1 MTTALGFRLPRT
13 YDTRPRVWFES
24 LETRRLFSVPAN
36 SAPLVMLDDANHPV
50 ATVQLIDGV
59 LNVVTGDGVDDVM
72 LGTAGG
78 HPDQLFVH
86 VNGVR
91 QYFSR
96 AGITAVSVDL
106 GAGDDGFGV
115 DNFDTLLNLPTTVNG
130 GAGDDSVGG
139 ENEFNY
145 LGERIADP
153 GDAPFAPVHLIGG
166 EGNDTL
172 VGGIGDTVAE
182 GGPGNDLMYGRKG
195 LFTILD
201 SPPVTPVPPSIDD
214 GETGRLPYM
223 LDDGV
228 VPDPIVTIASPADN
242 QQPSPTPAPTPTV
255 EPDAEA
261 SSGAAAAVPTT
272 RPHANPRTPEN
283 SLLNSHESLFGHR
296 ADEIWS

>member
-1 MTTALGFRLPRT
+1 MTTALGFRLLRT

-36 SAPLVMLDDANHPV
+36 SAPLVMLDDASHPV
-50 ATVQLIDGV
+50 ATVQIIDGV
-59 LNVVTGDGVDDVM
+59 LNVVTSDGVDDVM
-72 LGTAGG
+72 LGTAKG
-78 HPDQLFVH
+78 HPDQFFVH

-115 DNFDTLLNLPTTVNG
+115 DNFDQLLNLPTTVNG
-130 GAGDDSVGG
+130 GAGDDSIGG

-166 EGNDTL
+166 DGNDTL

-182 GGPGNDLMYGRKG
+182 GDAGTNVMYGRKG

-201 SPPVTPVPPSIDD
+201 SPAITPIAAFIDD
-214 GETGRLPYM
+214 GDATPIVYSV
-223 LDDGV
+223 DDGV
-228 VPDPIVTIASPADN
+228 VPDVAVSVIPPAGDP
-242 QQPSPTPAPTPTV
+242 QPSPTPTLAPTS
-255 EPDAEA
+255 EPQADL
-261 SSGAAAAVPTT
+261 SIGAAAVPTKT
-272 RPHANPRTPEN
+272 PVANSPTPED
-283 SLLNSHESLFGHR
+283 SLLTSHESLLGHQ
-296 ADEIWS
+296 ADEIW

>member
-1 MTTALGFRLPRT
+1 MTTALGFRLLRT
-13 YDTRPRVWFES
+13 YDTRPRVWFEA

-36 SAPLVMLDDANHPV
+36 SAPLVMLDGANHAV
-50 ATVQLIDGV
+50 ATVQITDGV
-59 LNVVTGDGVDDVM
+59 LNVVTTNGIDDAM
-72 LGTAGG
+72 IGTSKD
-78 HPDQLFVH
+78 HPGQLFVH

-115 DNFDTLLNLPTTVNG
+115 DNFDTLLHLPTTVNG
-130 GAGDDSVGG
+130 GAGDDSIGG

-153 GDAPFAPVHLIGG
+153 ADGPYAPVHLIGG

-201 SPPVTPVPPSIDD
+201 PPPVTPVLPFIDD
-214 GETGRLPYM
+214 GEAGHPTYM

-228 VPDPIVTIASPADN
+228 VPDPIVTIVSPADR
-242 QQPSPTPAPTPTV
+242 QQPSPTPIRTPTV
-255 EPDAEA
+255 GTDAEA
-261 SSGAAAAVPTT
+261 SGGAAAVATA
-272 RPHANPRTPEN
+272 RPRANLGTPGD
-283 SLLNSHESLFGHR
+283 SLLISHASLFGHR

>member
-1 MTTALGFRLPRT
+1 MTTALGFRLLRT
-13 YDTRPRVWFES
+13 YDNRPRVWFES

-36 SAPLVMLDDANHPV
+36 SAPLVMLDDASHPV
-50 ATVQLIDGV
+50 GTVQIIDGV

-72 LGTAGG
+72 LGTAKGD
-78 HPDQLFVH
+78 PDQFFVH

-96 AGITAVSVDL
+96 AGITAISVDL

-115 DNFDTLLNLPTTVNG
+115 DNFDQLLNLPMTVNG
-130 GAGDDSVGG
+130 GAGDDSIGG

-166 EGNDTL
+166 DGNDTL

-182 GGPGNDLMYGRKG
+182 GGPGTNVMYGRKG

-201 SPPVTPVPPSIDD
+201 SPAITPIPGTSNPGDDTLPGTFPIIPVTDPV
-214 GETGRLPYM
+214 
-223 LDDGV
+223 
-228 VPDPIVTIASPADN
+228 IAIELTTS
-242 QQPSPTPAPTPTV
+242 QQPLPTATPAPAAEPQLEPSGGAAARPTSSV
-255 EPDAEA
+255 PTA
-261 SSGAAAAVPTT
+261 SSGT
-272 RPHANPRTPEN
+272 RNESILHSER
-283 SLLNSHESLFGHR
+283 SLLDQHP
-296 ADEIWS
+296 DELW

>member
-13 YDTRPRVWFES
+13 YDNRPRIWFEA

-115 DNFDTLLNLPTTVNG
+115 DNFDEFLNLPTTVNG
-130 GAGDDSVGG
+130 GAGDDSIGG

-182 GGPGNDLMYGRKG
+182 GGAGNDLMYGRKG

-201 SPPVTPVPPSIDD
+201 APPPASPIPSTSGSGDDILPVTFPAFANDPGIVIPV
-214 GETGRLPYM
+214 TT
-223 LDDGV
+223 V
-228 VPDPIVTIASPADN
+228 
-242 QQPSPTPAPTPTV
+242 QQPPTTTPAPV
-255 EPDAEA
+255 AEPQLE
-261 SSGAAAAVPTT
+261 SSGGAAARPTSSVPTAPSGT
-272 RPHANPRTPEN
+272 RNESILRSER
-283 SLLNSHESLFGHR
+283 SLLDQHS
-296 ADEIWS
+296 DELW